1 MNAVKPAYNP
11 ASHPEMN
18 AKEYSLYHRR
28 EYQKWYRDNHKAH
41 PDTTAEQ
48 VVSDVAQRK
57 LEYQRRYRLA
67 QKTKQQ
73 NKNNGSGAMP
83 ALLDRCPHC
92 GTRFFMCVGT
102 Q

>member
-28 EYQKWYRDNHKAH
+28 EYQKWYRDNHKA
-41 PDTTAEQ
+41 PSDT
-48 VVSDVAQRK
+48 AQCK
-57 LEYQRRYRLA
+57 LEYQRRWRLA